1 MFTWDQ
7 LPRKHDRIAIVG
19 FAESRKLT
27 PWNDKDIEFIG
38 VNEEYHFD
46 WFKHTPTR
54 WLQIHPRWDFTR
66 TNNGNHF
73 NHPLWLFNK
82 SGTCMKCQGNGK
94 VKLGEEM
101 VGCNECGETGRYT
114 PPPYRKDT
122 IIYMQE
128 HWDDIPGSVRFPLK
142 EATELLPMKYPYF
155 TSSFAMMLSLSFL
168 MGFKRVEM
176 YGFEMG
182 TQTEY
187 HYQRANAEY
196 LIGFFQGKGM
206 DIYIPQESPILKGE
220 LYGYKNMKTG
230 MRQNME
236 MRKVILEAQEKQVHS
251 NFDQMTGAL
260 QLLQKMVSEGRSDM
274 APLLEEK
281 SKEYMKIVGTE
292 NVIKGAL
299 AETKNLIGLYDTYF
313 TAGIEEGKVLSA
325 EEIQAFTNVTYRQ

>member
-7 LPRKHDRIAIVG
+7 LPRRHDRICIVG
-19 FAESRKLT
+19 FADSRRLT
-27 PWNDKDIEFIG
+27 PWNDKDTEFIG
-38 VNEEYHFD
+38 LNEEYKFD

-82 SGTCMKCQGNGK
+82 AGTCMKC
-94 VKLGEEM
+94 LGEGKIGDEK
-101 VGCNECGETGRYT
+101 VGCDECGETGTYT

-128 HWDDIPGSVRFPLK
+128 HWDDIPGSVKYPLK
-142 EATELLPMKYPYF
+142 EVTELLPLGRPYF
-155 TSSFAMMLSLSFL
+155 TSSLAMILSLSFL
-168 MGFKRVEM
+168 MGYKRAEL

-196 LIGFFQGKGM
+196 LIGYFQGKGM
-206 DIYIPQESPILKGE
+206 EIFIPQESPILKGE

-230 MRQNME
+230 MRQNLE
-236 MRKVILEAQEKQVHS
+236 MRRMILESQEKQAHS
-251 NFDQMTGAL
+251 AFDQATGEMK
-260 QLLQKMVSEGRSDM
+260 LLQKLVSEGHGEL
-274 APLLEEK
+274 AELLAQK
-281 SKEYMKIVGTE
+281 NMEYMKVIGTE
-292 NVIKGAL
+292 NVIKGAI
-299 AETKNLIGLYDTYF
+299 AETKNLTSLYDSYF